1 MTSFDPVRGSEQGG
15 TRPAVI
21 VSTNLSNERG
31 PITTVV
37 PITSAQKVRSFPQD
51 VQLPTGIIGP
61 QPGRVL
67 CGQIRTVSK
76 QRLGRRLGILP
87 DRLMNQVDEALR
99 LVLDL

>member
-1 MTSFDPVRGSEQGG
+1 MDLGYSQGSEQRGP
-15 TRPAVI
+15 RPVLVVSDNLLNRSSPVVI
-21 VSTNLSNERG
+21 VAPLTGAAPKRHYPHDVSVPPG
-31 PITTVV
+31 TVS
-37 PITSAQKVRSFPQD
+37 PR
-51 VQLPTGIIGP
+51 
-61 QPGRVL
+61 PGRVL